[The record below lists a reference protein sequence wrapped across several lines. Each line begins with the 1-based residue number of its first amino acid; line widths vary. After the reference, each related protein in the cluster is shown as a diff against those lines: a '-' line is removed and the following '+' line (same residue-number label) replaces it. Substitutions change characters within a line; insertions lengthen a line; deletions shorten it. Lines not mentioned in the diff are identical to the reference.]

1 MKHEICFAYP
11 SSDLAEKM
19 GKHGY
24 MVIYGKEDK
33 STSTYTMKHFDEYE
47 NALEFAQSL
56 GTEPDRWSIDHH
68 LNASFLRKAK
78 LAYAYHQNTPAT
90 I

>member
-11 SSDLAEKM
+11 SSDLAERM

-24 MVIYGKEDK
+24 MVIYREEDEFC
-33 STSTYTMKHFDEYE
+33 STHTTKRFDEYE
-47 NALEFAQSL
+47 DALEFAESL
-56 GTEPDRWSIDHH
+56 GSTPDRWSIDHH

>member
-11 SSDLAEKM
+11 SSDLADKM

-24 MVIYGKEDK
+24 MVIHGKETK
-33 STSTYTMKHFDEYE
+33 QFDEYE
-47 NALEFAQSL
+47 DAFAFAQSL

-78 LAYAYHQNTPAT
+78 LAYVYHQNTPST